1 MAAACPGRRADIHTY
16 GVHTA
21 PHAGIPGGQGIQPAA
36 CALFIAPLLDFV
48 EFRLHKILHQAA
60 KGRATRNPER
70 RSLYKRATALFPR
83 APCSVSPFQCPNWER
98 VSGFCVYAGT
108 PRLLIVRG
116 RLATLT
122 AQTLL

>member
-1 MAAACPGRRADIHTY
+1 MRAGSSEGRTLGLGKDFSHS
-16 GVHTA
+16 V
-21 PHAGIPGGQGIQPAA
+21 GQ
-36 CALFIAPLLDFV
+36 
-48 EFRLHKILHQAA
+48 
-60 KGRATRNPER
+60 NPER
-70 RSLYKRATALFPR
+70 RFLYKRATALFPH
-83 APCSVSPFQCPNWER
+83 APCSVSPSQCPNWER